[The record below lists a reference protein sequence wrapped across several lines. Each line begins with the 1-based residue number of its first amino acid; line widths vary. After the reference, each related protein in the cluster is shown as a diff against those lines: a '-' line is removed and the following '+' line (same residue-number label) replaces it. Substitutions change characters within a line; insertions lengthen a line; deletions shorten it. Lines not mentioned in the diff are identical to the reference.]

1 MEERADMGIALDG
14 DADRLIVCDE
24 NGRILDGDQIMA
36 LCALEL
42 MEKGALPGNMLV
54 STVMSNMALELFM
67 KDNGGTLLRTGVGD
81 RYVVEAMRRKGAMLG
96 GEQSGHLIFMQ
107 HSTTGDGLLAALQ
120 LLRIMREKE
129 RPLSEL
135 AGLLEPFPQV
145 LKNVHVKRKIPFD
158 QAPEVQA
165 AVRKVENALRGKGR
179 VLLRYSGTEAVC
191 RVMVEGPDAD
201 KVDMYT
207 DEIVMACEKYSE
219 IVAFLKWREPMDIKK
234 VVIPVAGWG
243 TRSLPATKNVPKEML
258 PIFRKPIVQY
268 IVEEGI
274 DAGLTDVVFVTNQN
288 KTIIEDHFD
297 RNFLLEQLLERAGKT
312 KLLEEVRR
320 VANLVNVIGVRQKE
334 QLGLGHAVLTAREIC
349 KNEAFAVM
357 LGDDLM
363 FGKNT
368 GIGELIK
375 AAQATGKAVV
385 GVIEVPEEKVS
396 KYGVIGGERL
406 GNHMY
411 RVTKLVEKPSA
422 EAAPSNLA
430 IIGRYVLL
438 PEIFD
443 ILEGQKAGVGGEIQL
458 TDALQGLA
466 DQDKLIAVKLG
477 GQRFDAGDWVEYLTA
492 NIYFALHDEE
502 LHDDLVR
509 RLQELLPCSE

>member
-1 MEERADMGIALDG
+1 
-14 DADRLIVCDE
+14 
-24 NGRILDGDQIMA
+24 
-36 LCALEL
+36 
-42 MEKGALPGNMLV
+42 
-54 STVMSNMALELFM
+54 
-67 KDNGGTLLRTGVGD
+67 
-81 RYVVEAMRRKGAMLG
+81 
-96 GEQSGHLIFMQ
+96 
-107 HSTTGDGLLAALQ
+107 
-120 LLRIMREKE
+120 
-129 RPLSEL
+129 
-135 AGLLEPFPQV
+135 
-145 LKNVHVKRKIPFD
+145 
-158 QAPEVQA
+158 
-165 AVRKVENALRGKGR
+165 
-179 VLLRYSGTEAVC
+179 
-191 RVMVEGPDAD
+191 
-201 KVDMYT
+201 
-207 DEIVMACEKYSE
+207 
-219 IVAFLKWREPMDIKK
+219 MDIKK

-274 DAGLTDVVFVTNQN
+274 EAGLSDVVFITNQN

-297 RNFLLEQLLERAGKT
+297 RNFLLEQLLERAGKDAML
-312 KLLEEVRR
+312 KEVRR
-320 VANLVNVIGVRQKE
+320 VASLVNVIGVRQKE

-349 KNEAFAVM
+349 KNEPFAVM

-363 FGKNT
+363 FGVNT

-375 AAQATGKAVV
+375 ASRETGKAVV

-396 KYGVIGGERL
+396 KYGVIKGEEL
-406 GNHMY
+406 ENGTY
-411 RVTKLVEKPSA
+411 RVTNLVEKPKA
-422 EAAPSNLA
+422 EDAPSNLA

-466 DQDKLIAVKLG
+466 DQDKLLAVKLG

-502 LHDDLVR
+502 LRDDLVK
-509 RLQELLPCSE
+509 RLQDLLSCSS